1 MLYEIHIS
9 NKGTGEADVI
19 YQFRFH
25 TKIRNKKTFLYN
37 TGPIS
42 EPRRHR
48 AGTAR
53 SSTR

>member
-1 MLYEIHIS
+1 M
-9 NKGTGEADVI
+9 V

-37 TGPIS
+37 TGRINSLGDPS
-42 EPRRHR
+42 
-48 AGTAR
+48 GTAR